1 MNKLEQVLDKLV
13 DNTGSDSAI
22 IVNSEGLAIASVNAG
37 NEDRIAVMI
46 ASLHSMGEKFSS
58 DLSKGGIEQFYI
70 KTSDGYILLKD
81 VNENAVIGLIAKDN
95 SKLGLLMMYLDSA
108 TNEISSLIQL
118 CQKKLH
124 YKFQSN
130 YLRKQK

>member
-81 VNENAVIGLIAKDN
+81 VNENAIIGLIAKDN

-108 TNEISSLIQL
+108 TNEISSLI
-118 CQKKLH
+118 
-124 YKFQSN
+124 
-130 YLRKQK
+130 

>member
-1 MNKLEQVLDKLV
+1 MNQLEVVLDKLI
-13 DNTGSDSAI
+13 DNTNSDAAI

-46 ASLHSMGEKFSS
+46 ASLHSMGDKFSV
-58 DLSKGGIEQFYI
+58 DLSKGSVEQFYI

-81 VNENAVIGLIAKDN
+81 VNEDTIIGLIAKDS

-108 TNEISSLIQL
+108 TTEISSII
-118 CQKKLH
+118 
-124 YKFQSN
+124 
-130 YLRKQK
+130 

>member
-1 MNKLEQVLDKLV
+1 MNKIEQVLDKLI
-13 DNTGSDSAI
+13 DNTNSDSAI

-46 ASLHSMGEKFSS
+46 ASLHSMGEKFST
-58 DLSKGGIEQFYI
+58 DLRKGNVEQFYI

-81 VNENAVIGLIAKDN
+81 INENAIIGLIAKDS

-108 TNEISSLIQL
+108 TNEISALL
-118 CQKKLH
+118 
-124 YKFQSN
+124 
-130 YLRKQK
+130 